1 MIRSLSRSVTELNRL
16 KLKVLAKGA
25 TLIKIR
31 KTHCSNTEWFLT
43 KINSYK
49 NSAMI
54 WNKLHIKI
62 SSHLGN
68 FY

>member
-43 KINSYK
+43 KRNSY
-49 NSAMI
+49 NYSAI
-54 WNKLHIKI
+54 N
-62 SSHLGN
+62 
-68 FY
+68 